1 MRLYSTNDTQHTQ
14 HFSFQEAV
22 FKSLP
27 DDNGLFMPDVL
38 PRLPKAF
45 FDTLEEQSFP
55 DIAFTV
61 AQALLG
67 DEIPDEALRPLV
79 EDAINFEAPVVRL
92 DGHVRV
98 LELFHGPTLAFKDF
112 GARFMARV
120 MSWFLQQNPQEQDVN
135 ILVATSG
142 DTGGAVAQGFFG
154 MPGIRVTLLYPQG
167 KVSDLQEKQLT
178 TVGHNVTALEVD
190 GTFDD
195 CQRMVKQAFLDTE
208 INRKL
213 NLASA
218 NSINISRLIPQS
230 FYYFYAYA
238 QLKRQSSFD
247 PSRPLV
253 FSVPSGNFGNLCG
266 GLIAKRMGLPI
277 HRMIASTNANDI
289 VPQYLTSGTFSP
301 RSSVRTLSNAMDV
314 GNPSNFVRLQAFYK
328 NETTAT
334 EVGVWEAVKQEI
346 EGVFYTDEQTR
357 EAIRTVYQQ
366 YDGYVMCPHTA
377 VGYLGLRDYL
387 RKTDPSAYGL
397 VLATAHP
404 AKFLDVVEEA
414 IGHDYPLPDSLQ
426 SLVTRQK
433 KATPLA
439 NQYEALRAFLLSEEF
454 SNAYKRL

>member
-1 MRLYSTNDTQHTQ
+1 MHLYSTNDTRQAHPFT
-14 HFSFQEAV
+14 FQQAV

-27 DDNGLFMPDVL
+27 DDKGLFMPESL

-45 FDTLEEQSFP
+45 FDTIEECTFP
-55 DIAFTV
+55 EIAFTV
-61 AQALLG
+61 VQALLS
-67 DEIPDEALRPLV
+67 DEIPDEALRPLID
-79 EDAINFEAPVVRL
+79 EAINFEAPVVTL
-92 DGHVRV
+92 DESVRV

-120 MSWFLQQNPQEQDVN
+120 MSWFLQETPQQQDVN

-142 DTGGAVAQGFFG
+142 DTGGAVAQGFLKV
-154 MPGIRVTLLYPQG
+154 PGIRVTLLYPQG

-195 CQRMVKQAFLDTE
+195 CQRMVKQAFLDTD

-218 NSINISRLIPQS
+218 NSINISRLVPQS
-230 FYYFYAYA
+230 FYYFHAYA
-238 QLKRQSSFD
+238 QLRRAPSFD
-247 PSRPLV
+247 PDRPLV

-266 GLIAKRMGLPI
+266 ALIAQRMGLPI
-277 HRMIASTNANDI
+277 HRIVASTNANDI
-289 VPQYLTSGTFSP
+289 VPQYLASGEFSP
-301 RSSVRTLSNAMDV
+301 RASVRTLSNAMDV
-314 GNPSNFVRLQAFYK
+314 GNPSNFARLQAFYQT
-328 NETTAT
+328 EAT
-334 EVGVWEAVKQEI
+334 LDSAALWDTIKEEI
-346 EGVFYTDEQTR
+346 IGKYYTDEQTQA
-357 EAIRTVYQQ
+357 AIRGVYQQ

-387 RKTDPSAYGL
+387 QQTDPDAYSI

-414 IGHDYPLPDSLQ
+414 IGKRYPLPPGLQ
-426 SLVTRQK
+426 ALVTKEKQAVSISK
-433 KATPLA
+433 DYKALK
-439 NQYEALRAFLLSEEF
+439 AFLLG
-454 SNAYKRL
+454 K

>member
-1 MRLYSTNDTQHTQ
+1 MLLYSTNDTQQTQ
-14 HFSFQEAV
+14 PFSFQEAV

-38 PRLPKAF
+38 PRLPNTF
-45 FDTLEEQSFP
+45 FDTIEEQSFP
-55 DIAFTV
+55 EIAFTV

-67 DEIPDEALRPLV
+67 DEIPDDALLLLV

-92 DGHVRV
+92 DEHVRV

-154 MPGIRVTLLYPQG
+154 VPGIRVTLLYPQG

-230 FYYFYAYA
+230 FYYFNAYA
-238 QLKRQSSFD
+238 QLKREEAFD

-301 RSSVRTLSNAMDV
+301 RPSVRTLSNAMDV

-328 NETTAT
+328 NDTTPM

-346 EGVFYTDEQTR
+346 EGVFYTDEQTQ

-377 VGYLGLRDYL
+377 VGYLGLHNYL
-387 RKTDPSAYGL
+387 QKTDPSAYGV

-404 AKFLDVVEEA
+404 AKFLDVVEAA
-414 IGHDYPLPDSLQ
+414 IGRHYPLPDSLQ
-426 SLVTRQK
+426 ALVTKKK

-439 NQYEALRAFLLSEEF
+439 NQYEALKAYLLSNEF